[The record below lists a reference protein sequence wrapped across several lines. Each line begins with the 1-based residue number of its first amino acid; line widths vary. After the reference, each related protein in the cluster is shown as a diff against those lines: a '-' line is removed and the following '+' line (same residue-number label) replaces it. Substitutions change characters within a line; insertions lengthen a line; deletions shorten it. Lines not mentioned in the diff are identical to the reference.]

1 MKYIELDN
9 VKYNIFDNS
18 TDAGL
23 LVASEVKAD
32 IDVVL
37 EDKAIEDIE
46 TAFKAVGSPL
56 VIKENDTEIAR
67 YYGLTK
73 LQSIELKEKTN
84 DDEEA
89 VRIATVHLTKPSLE
103 ATVEK
108 NTSDIEEL
116 TNAIFALGAE

>member
-23 LVASEVKAD
+23 LASEVKAD

-37 EDKAIEDIE
+37 EDKTIEDIE
-46 TAFKAVGSPL
+46 TAFKAVVSPL
-56 VIKENDTEIAR
+56 VIKEDDAEIAR

-84 DDEEA
+84 DNEEA
-89 VRIATVHLTKPSLE
+89 VRIATVHLIKTSLE

>member
-23 LVASEVKAD
+23 LASDVKAD
-32 IDVVL
+32 IDVIL
-37 EDKAIEDIE
+37 EDKTIEDIE

-56 VIKENDTEIAR
+56 VIKEDDAEIAR

-89 VRIATVHLTKPSLE
+89 VRVATVHLTKPSLE

>member
-9 VKYNIFDNS
+9 AKYNIFDNS
-18 TDAGL
+18 TDSGFL
-23 LVASEVKAD
+23 ASDVRAD

-37 EDKAIEDIE
+37 ERKTIEDIE
-46 TAFKAVGSPL
+46 KAFKTIESPL
-56 VIKENDTEIAR
+56 VVKENDAEIAR

-73 LQSIELKEKTN
+73 LKSIELKEKTN
-84 DDEEA
+84 DNKET
-89 VRIATVHLTKPSLE
+89 VRIATVHLVKPSLE

>member
-23 LVASEVKAD
+23 LASEVKAD
-32 IDVVL
+32 IDIVI
-37 EDKAIEDIE
+37 EGKTIEDIE

-56 VIKENDTEIAR
+56 VIKEDDAEIAR

>member
-23 LVASEVKAD
+23 LASEVKAD
-32 IDVVL
+32 IDIVL
-37 EDKAIEDIE
+37 EDKTIEDIE

-56 VIKENDTEIAR
+56 VIKENDAEIAR

>member
-23 LVASEVKAD
+23 LASEVKAD

-37 EDKAIEDIE
+37 EDKTIEDIE

-56 VIKENDTEIAR
+56 VIKEDDAEIAR

-84 DDEEA
+84 DNEEA

>member
-18 TDAGL
+18 TDSGFL
-23 LVASEVKAD
+23 ASEVKAD

-37 EDKAIEDIE
+37 EDKTIEDIE
-46 TAFKAVGSPL
+46 TVFKTVGSPL
-56 VIKENDTEIAR
+56 VIKEDDAEIAR

-84 DDEEA
+84 DNEEA

>member
-23 LVASEVKAD
+23 LASDVKAD

-37 EDKAIEDIE
+37 EDKTIEDIE
-46 TAFKAVGSPL
+46 TAFKAIESPL
-56 VIKENDTEIAR
+56 VIKEDDAEIAR

-73 LQSIELKEKTN
+73 LQSIELREKTN

>member
-23 LVASEVKAD
+23 LASEVKAD

-37 EDKAIEDIE
+37 EDKTIEDIE

-56 VIKENDTEIAR
+56 VIKEDDAEIAC
-67 YYGLTK
+67 YYSLTK

>member
-18 TDAGL
+18 TDSGFL
-23 LVASEVKAD
+23 ASDVRAD

-37 EDKAIEDIE
+37 GNKTIENIE
-46 TAFKAVGSPL
+46 KTFKAVESPL
-56 VIKENDTEIAR
+56 VIKEDDAEIAR

-84 DDEEA
+84 DDKKA

>member
-23 LVASEVKAD
+23 LVSEVKAD

-37 EDKAIEDIE
+37 EDKTIEDIE

-56 VIKENDTEIAR
+56 VIKEDDAEIAR

>member
-23 LVASEVKAD
+23 LASEVKAD

-37 EDKAIEDIE
+37 EDKTIEDIE

-56 VIKENDTEIAR
+56 VIKEDDAEIAR

>member
-18 TDAGL
+18 TDSGFL
-23 LVASEVKAD
+23 ASEVKAD

-37 EDKAIEDIE
+37 GDKTIENIE

-56 VIKENDTEIAR
+56 VVKEDDAEIAR

-84 DDEEA
+84 DNEEA

>member
-23 LVASEVKAD
+23 LASEVKAD

-37 EDKAIEDIE
+37 EDKTIEDIE

-56 VIKENDTEIAR
+56 VIKEDDAEIAR

-84 DDEEA
+84 DDEES

-108 NTSDIEEL
+108 NTEDIEEL

>member
-23 LVASEVKAD
+23 LASEVKAD

-37 EDKAIEDIE
+37 EDKTIEDIE

-56 VIKENDTEIAR
+56 VIKEDDAEIAR

-108 NTSDIEEL
+108 NTEDIEEL

>member
-23 LVASEVKAD
+23 LASEVKAD
-32 IDVVL
+32 IDIVL
-37 EDKAIEDIE
+37 EDKTIEDIE

-56 VIKENDTEIAR
+56 AIKENDAEIAR

>member
-18 TDAGL
+18 TDSGFL
-23 LVASEVKAD
+23 ASEVKAD

-37 EDKAIEDIE
+37 GDKTIENIE

-56 VIKENDTEIAR
+56 VVKEDDAEIAR

-84 DDEEA
+84 DNEEA
-89 VRIATVHLTKPSLE
+89 VRIATVHLIKPSLE
-103 ATVEK
+103 ETVEK

>member
-23 LVASEVKAD
+23 LASEVKAD

-37 EDKAIEDIE
+37 EDKTIEDIE

-56 VIKENDTEIAR
+56 VIKENDAEIAR

-89 VRIATVHLTKPSLE
+89 VRIATVHLTKLSLE

>member
-23 LVASEVKAD
+23 LASGVKAD
-32 IDVVL
+32 IDIVL
-37 EDKAIEDIE
+37 EDKTIEDIE

-56 VIKENDTEIAR
+56 VIKEDDAEIAR

-116 TNAIFALGAE
+116 TNAMFALGAE

>member
-23 LVASEVKAD
+23 LASEVKAD
-32 IDVVL
+32 IDIVL
-37 EDKAIEDIE
+37 EDKTIEDIE

-56 VIKENDTEIAR
+56 VIKEDDAEIAR

-84 DDEEA
+84 DNEEA

-116 TNAIFALGAE
+116 TNAVFALGAE

>member
-23 LVASEVKAD
+23 LASDVKAD
-32 IDVVL
+32 IDVIL
-37 EDKAIEDIE
+37 EDKTIEDIE

-56 VIKENDTEIAR
+56 VIKEDDAEIAR

-103 ATVEK
+103 DAVEK

>member
-23 LVASEVKAD
+23 LTSEIKAD
-32 IDVVL
+32 IDIVL
-37 EDKAIEDIE
+37 ENKTIEDIE

-56 VIKENDTEIAR
+56 VIKEDDAEIAR

>member
-23 LVASEVKAD
+23 LASEVKAD
-32 IDVVL
+32 IDIVL
-37 EDKAIEDIE
+37 EDKTIEDIE

-56 VIKENDTEIAR
+56 VIKEDDAEIAR

>member
-23 LVASEVKAD
+23 LASEVKAD

-37 EDKAIEDIE
+37 EGKTIEDIE

-56 VIKENDTEIAR
+56 VIKENDAEIAR

-73 LQSIELKEKTN
+73 LQSIELKENTN

>member
-23 LVASEVKAD
+23 LASDVKAD

-37 EDKAIEDIE
+37 EDKTIENIE
-46 TAFKAVGSPL
+46 TAFKAIESPL
-56 VIKENDTEIAR
+56 VIKEDDAEIAR

>member
-18 TDAGL
+18 TDSGFL
-23 LVASEVKAD
+23 ASDVKAD

-37 EDKAIEDIE
+37 EDKTIENIE

-56 VIKENDTEIAR
+56 VVKEDDAEIAR
-67 YYGLTK
+67 YYSLTK

-84 DDEEA
+84 DNEEA
-89 VRIATVHLTKPSLE
+89 VRIATVHLAKPSLE
-103 ATVEK
+103 ANVEK

>member
-18 TDAGL
+18 TDSGFL
-23 LVASEVKAD
+23 ASDAKAD

-37 EDKAIEDIE
+37 ESKTIEDIE
-46 TAFKAVGSPL
+46 KAFKAIESPL
-56 VIKENDTEIAR
+56 VIKENDAEIAR

-73 LQSIELKEKTN
+73 LKSIELTKKTN
-84 DDEEA
+84 DNKET

-103 ATVEK
+103 ATVKK

>member
-23 LVASEVKAD
+23 LASEVKAD

-37 EDKAIEDIE
+37 EDNTIEDIE

-56 VIKENDTEIAR
+56 VIKEDDAEIAR